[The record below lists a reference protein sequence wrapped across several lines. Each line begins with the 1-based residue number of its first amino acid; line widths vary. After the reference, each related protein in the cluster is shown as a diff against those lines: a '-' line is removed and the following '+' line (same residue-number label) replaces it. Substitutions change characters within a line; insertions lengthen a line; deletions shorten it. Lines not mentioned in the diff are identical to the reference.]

1 MTNESTKPTKEDAI
15 HPLHYAMEG
24 GLEVIDVMRMNF
36 GMEAVYNFCLLNAT
50 KYILRCNKK
59 HKTPIEDL
67 KKARYYL
74 DYIINNK
81 EAEER
86 KDEQE

>member
-1 MTNESTKPTKEDAI
+1 MKENEENNPI
-15 HPLHYAMEG
+15 HPSHYAMEG

-36 GMEAVYNFCLLNAT
+36 GMEAVYDFCLLNAT
-50 KYILRCNKK
+50 KYVLRCNKK

-67 KKARYYL
+67 RKARYYL

-86 KDEQE
+86 KEGQDDNR